1 MKYLLFALT
10 VVSMNAGAAVINFK
24 CDFTGVTTTNQ
35 FSLEASSVEEVGG
48 KFHNVSFDL
57 NLRHAGR
64 ESRDE
69 RFAVT
74 RDGSVKYVEAGTIST
89 KRLIQLSSPVKGAD
103 LENINLII
111 DATRP
116 LTSHIRFL
124 NGKTFVG
131 TCTSL

>member
-1 MKYLLFALT
+1 MKYLFLALA
-10 VVSMNAGAAVINFK
+10 VVSLNAGAAVINFK
-24 CDFTGVTTTNQ
+24 CDFTDVTTMNQ
-35 FSLEASSVEEVGG
+35 FSIESTSVEEIDG

-64 ESRDE
+64 ESRFE
-69 RFAVT
+69 RYAVT
-74 RDGSVKYVEAGTIST
+74 RDGSVRYVEAGTIST
-89 KRLIQLSSPVKGAD
+89 KRHIQLSSPVKGAD
-103 LENINLII
+103 LENINLVI

-124 NGKTFVG
+124 SGKTFNG